1 MQSNIFSRNLIEPM
15 GAFLSLE
22 FNNFYLQKTH
32 LLNTI
37 ILSLTQKIIYSF
49 ENFIKIINETII
61 QNSNEGHYFTFDELE
76 SIQLKTHFKLERFYF

>member
-1 MQSNIFSRNLIEPM
+1 MQSNINSRNLIEPIV
-15 GAFLSLE
+15 AFINLK

-37 ILSLTQKIIYSF
+37 TLSLTQKIIYSF

>member
-1 MQSNIFSRNLIEPM
+1 MQSNISARNLIEPM

-37 ILSLTQKIIYSF
+37 TLSLTQKIIYSF